1 MELYFENRGQGQVVP
16 SCLWHFLANRTN
28 IDAIKKRN
36 QKGFVFTLGDS
47 AAIRKSASL
56 AATIQKVTGDE
67 SRAASPE
74 EVRKDIA
81 DSGAKGCRVSLFLTH
96 LNETDGCI
104 AMKDERVPLEDFI
117 RRPFI
122 ASAFHAVY
130 ASASECSEDTLLVV

>member
-81 DSGAKGCRVSLFLTH
+81 DSGA
-96 LNETDGCI
+96 
-104 AMKDERVPLEDFI
+104 DERVPLEDFI